1 VSSNSHFS
9 VTKQNLSTLKCEYFN
24 VNMESNHSERQEP
37 ETLKALR
44 QTLDLTQ
51 EELSRR
57 LNLSFRTVGD
67 WETGKKVPRFDNAIT
82 LSKELGVSLKTLA
95 AAMGINADGVP
106 SDYRLI
112 DLKALAAELGIER
125 VEDLPESYEILR
137 QLRNQ

>member
-1 VSSNSHFS
+1 
-9 VTKQNLSTLKCEYFN
+9 
-24 VNMESNHSERQEP
+24 MESNHSERQEP